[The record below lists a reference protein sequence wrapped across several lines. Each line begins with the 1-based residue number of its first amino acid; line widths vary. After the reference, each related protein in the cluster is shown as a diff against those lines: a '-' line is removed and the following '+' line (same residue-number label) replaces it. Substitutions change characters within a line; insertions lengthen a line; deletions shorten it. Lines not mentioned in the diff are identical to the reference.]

1 MSKDSRT
8 CAEFDVTPFV
18 RTGENSLAVI
28 VIRWSDGS
36 VLEDQDHW
44 WMAGIYRDVYLYHTA
59 PQYIADVFA
68 RTKLVNDY
76 TDGVLELQVDAGFSS
91 EIHPEGYTAVVR
103 LYDSA
108 GNMVFDEPET
118 VEFVVNKGIPVGFRK
133 IAVPAPGPL
142 VRRNAES
149 VPADRDAA

>member
-91 EIHPEGYTAVVR
+91 ETTPRATPR
-103 LYDSA
+103 LSA
-108 GNMVFDEPET
+108 ST
-118 VEFVVNKGIPVGFRK
+118 IR
-133 IAVPAPGPL
+133 PGTWCSTSP
-142 VRRNAES
+142 RPSNS
-149 VPADRDAA
+149 S